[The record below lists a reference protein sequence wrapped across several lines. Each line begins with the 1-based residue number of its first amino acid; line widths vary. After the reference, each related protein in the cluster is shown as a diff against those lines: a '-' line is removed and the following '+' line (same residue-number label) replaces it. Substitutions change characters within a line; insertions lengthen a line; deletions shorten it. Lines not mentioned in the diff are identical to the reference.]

1 MPPTPPPTYFTENH
15 TRCVTREGAGAPR
28 EDVPRAS
35 PAGTVPIGYQSLSD
49 MIRSVSINSGATI
62 CAAKQRL
69 LRLYVLQ
76 ASILRAH
83 LPALMAT
90 LATPNDE
97 VVCLLLWAVIP
108 IIGVSPGTRYP
119 ERGCGWSVVT
129 LSTRLLDQDLI
140 GHLAMPPSWEYSF
153 LTCSDF
159 ALAYPVPGAQ
169 LVLLIEPRAQCCLL
183 SIPVRGAR
191 ELYRYG

>member
-1 MPPTPPPTYFTENH
+1 MPPTPPTYFTENH

-83 LPALMAT
+83 LPALMVT

-153 LTCSDF
+153 LASTSARISLSLTRC
-159 ALAYPVPGAQ
+159 PGHN
-169 LVLLIEPRAQCCLL
+169 
-183 SIPVRGAR
+183 
-191 ELYRYG
+191 